1 MVEDITLFVVR
12 ICFHFLSKAFAQRK
26 DKERMIDGQL
36 KSKNMSFIIKMHH
49 FTFWYLFVNKW
60 IAMSEYEVMKDILQ
74 DFNNLHM
81 HKICVRSC
89 AFQAQIR
96 FSLHPV
102 QAHCVLINTR
112 I

>member
-1 MVEDITLFVVR
+1 
-12 ICFHFLSKAFAQRK
+12 
-26 DKERMIDGQL
+26 
-36 KSKNMSFIIKMHH
+36 
-49 FTFWYLFVNKW
+49 
-60 IAMSEYEVMKDILQ
+60 MSEYEVMKDILQ

-81 HKICVRSC
+81 HKICVRSR